1 MGARRGAGGFSLAAG
16 MLVVNV
22 VFWQKF
28 KIKLDICG
36 SFVLFRVKTHLSL
49 TVFSLRFIF
58 GFADMSGWPGI
69 NDRKFGTEK
78 SFLGYV

>member
-1 MGARRGAGGFSLAAG
+1 

-49 TVFSLRFIF
+49 TVFSLRFYFWI
-58 GFADMSGWPGI
+58 AWSAV
-69 NDRKFGTEK
+69 RE
-78 SFLGYV
+78 S